1 MGAFFGHMLRIV
13 GEGDRLSLIYD
24 SPTPKRIIFLLT
36 AYSSN
41 HIETIF

>member
-1 MGAFFGHMLRIV
+1 MGAFFGYMLRIV
-13 GEGDRLSLIYD
+13 GEGDHLSLIYD